1 MGKEQGLQILANPDS
16 NFSSGILDCR
26 QNTIFFFFFSLQRVR
41 DIKEFAQGYRTG
53 M

>member
-16 NFSSGILDCR
+16 SFSSGILDCR
-26 QNTIFFFFFSLQRVR
+26 QNTIFFFFSLQRVR
-41 DIKEFAQGYRTG
+41 DIKEFAQGYGTG